1 MTSWGE
7 IAYHPDMVSALS
19 RLVATTILVLA
30 LCVPNGI
37 VSAVATMHSPADTC
51 CPAEAPGTEEGSDNR
66 CTEPGCQC
74 LSCLSIVVHDLTV
87 ALPGLSEPGRVHF
100 EPPPALTGEVYRTI
114 DYPPEV
120 A

>member
-1 MTSWGE
+1 ML
-7 IAYHPDMVSALS
+7 YPLS

-30 LCVPNGI
+30 LCVPSGI
-37 VSAVATMHSPADTC
+37 FSAVAAMHPPADTC
-51 CPAEAPGTEEGSDNR
+51 CPAEAPGTEEGGDDR

-74 LSCLSIVVHDLTV
+74 LSCLSIVVQEMTV

-100 EPPPALTGEVYRTI
+100 ETPPPLTGEVCRTI